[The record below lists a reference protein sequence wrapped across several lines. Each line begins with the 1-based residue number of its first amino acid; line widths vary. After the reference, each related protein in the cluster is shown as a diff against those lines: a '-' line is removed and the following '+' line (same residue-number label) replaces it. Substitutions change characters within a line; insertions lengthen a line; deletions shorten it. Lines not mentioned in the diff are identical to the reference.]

1 MIVQSPLRK
10 RETRPNLRRVHKPNV
25 ESPTPSHTSKR
36 TATKVKSSS
45 VKSRIQDIKPWKVIL
60 ASVIAGVFG
69 FMYLTH
75 VFATQSLLEE
85 VQILEVEFNKARS
98 KHDALK
104 LQYDKMVGPA
114 DIYRNAEQ
122 AGFVNG
128 GPADK
133 VITIKD

>member
-10 RETRPNLRRVHKPNV
+10 REARPNLRRVPKPNV
-25 ESPTPSHTSKR
+25 ESPTPSHTNKR

-45 VKSRIQDIKPWKVIL
+45 VKSRIQGIKPWKVIL
-60 ASVIAGVFG
+60 ASVIVGLFG

-114 DIYRNAEQ
+114 DIYRNAEK